1 MNLSK
6 DTKVTRNIIFE
17 DKSTYKKYTKSLDS
31 ITNGNYQVFLPVDDK
46 LDKTK
51 AWFDKKIDISD
62 IPEGEYVIYITTSSN
77 ITDYSEFTEK
87 LGRSLDSVK
96 KTINGKNYSFS
107 INLSKGNRIEMKVT
121 K

>member
-6 DTKVTRNIIFE
+6 DTKVTRNIVFE
-17 DKSTYKKYTKSLDS
+17 EKTTYKKYTKALDS

-62 IPEGEYVIYITTSSN
+62 IPVGEYVICIVHGKD
-77 ITDYSEFTEK
+77 IVILLTE
-87 LGRSLDSVK
+87 LL
-96 KTINGKNYSFS
+96 
-107 INLSKGNRIEMKVT
+107 
-121 K
+121 

>member
-17 DKSTYKKYTKSLDS
+17 EKTTYKKYTKALDS
-31 ITNGNYQVFLPVDDK
+31 ITNGNYQVFLPVDDN

-62 IPEGEYVIYITTSSN
+62 IPVGEYVIYITTSSN
-77 ITDYSEFTEK
+77 IADYSEFTEK

-121 K
+121 N